1 MRSKLKSPL
10 FIIFVTIFFDL
21 LGFGVIIPVLPS
33 LFADPSSQFFMLASG
48 VSVQTGY
55 ILTGLLV
62 GLFFLGQFFASPI
75 LGELSDQH
83 GRKKIIIISLIGTL
97 AAQILMGT
105 SIAIKSVALLFVTRL
120 IHGFVTAIIPVAQ
133 ATIADITPPAERAKN
148 FGLIGAAFGL
158 GFIVGPFI
166 GGILSDHTLSPY
178 FGASTPF
185 WFASILAI
193 INIIFVSRF
202 FKETHL
208 VRTKKPLELARG
220 IKNIMRAYRMPTLR
234 PLFLTS
240 FFYNAG
246 FTFYTTFAGIFLF
259 DHFGFT
265 SQSIGIYFAY
275 VGVWIAI
282 TQGFLIR
289 RATRRWNERT
299 ILEKSI
305 LGTAIFVILQTL
317 TGAPWELFLITPF
330 FSISNGFTM
339 SNLSGLL
346 SRSAPKEAQGE
357 IMGIA
362 SSINAVA
369 SMIPPVLSG
378 FVAAALSPSSPLIV
392 AGLLCAIAWAIFVS
406 TQTSTKTS

>member
-1 MRSKLKSPL
+1 MRAKLQSPL
-10 FIIFVTIFFDL
+10 FIIFLTIFFDL
-21 LGFGVIIPVLPS
+21 LGFGVIIPILPS
-33 LFADPSSQFFMLASG
+33 LFADPSSQFFMLGNG
-48 VSVQTGY
+48 VSVQIGY
-55 ILTGLLV
+55 ILTGLLT
-62 GLFFLGQFFASPI
+62 GLFFFAQFFAAPV

-83 GRKKIIIISLIGTL
+83 GRKKIIFLSLVGTL
-97 AAQILMGT
+97 VAQILMGT
-105 SIAIKSVALLFVTRL
+105 SIAIKSTALLFATRFA
-120 IHGFVTAIIPVAQ
+120 HGFMTAIIPVAQ

-158 GFIVGPFI
+158 GFIVGPFL

-193 INIIFVSRF
+193 INLVFVARF
-202 FKETHL
+202 FKETHST
-208 VRTKKPLELARG
+208 RTKRPIEWTRG
-220 IKNIMRAYRMPTLR
+220 IKNIMRAYNMPTLR

-265 SQSIGIYFAY
+265 GKSIGLYFAY
-275 VGVWIAI
+275 VGLWIAI

-289 RATRRWNERT
+289 KATRRWNERT
-299 ILEKSI
+299 ILEKSM
-305 LGTAIFVILQTL
+305 LGTAIFAVLQTL

-362 SSINAVA
+362 SSMNAIA

-392 AGLLCAIAWAIFVS
+392 AGLLCAIAWAIFV
-406 TQTSTKTS
+406 TTKTSAK